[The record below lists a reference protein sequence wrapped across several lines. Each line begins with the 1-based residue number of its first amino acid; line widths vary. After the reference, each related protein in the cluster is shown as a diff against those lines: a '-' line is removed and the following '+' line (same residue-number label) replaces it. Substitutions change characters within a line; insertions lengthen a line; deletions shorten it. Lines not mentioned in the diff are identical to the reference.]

1 MKKVRKEIN
10 FKSSGGLLDVFDDYV
25 KGLYNITD
33 EEYDFIA
40 SRMSDEEMSAFVAP
54 IDVKKVS
61 FSQKRKAL
69 EIRNKYLKQFN
80 DERNN

>member
-1 MKKVRKEIN
+1 MKKVREEIE
-10 FKSSGGLLDVFDDYV
+10 FKGSGGLLDVFDDYV

-40 SRMSDEEMSAFVAP
+40 SKMSDEEMGIFVSL
-54 IDVKKVS
+54 IDVSKVP
-61 FSQKRKAL
+61 FSQKRMAL

-80 DERNN
+80 EQ

>member
-10 FKSSGGLLDVFDDYV
+10 FKGSGGFLDVFDDYV

-33 EEYDFIA
+33 EEYDFITN
-40 SRMSDEEMSAFVAP
+40 RMSDEEMSVFVAP
-54 IDVKKVS
+54 IDVSKVS
-61 FSQKRKAL
+61 FSQKRMAL

-80 DERNN
+80 KQ